1 MKRTTTILLT
11 AAISCGL
18 LLTGCGDSHDGH
30 DHGHGEEMHTHAE
43 GDGHN
48 GHDAH
53 TDEEDHD
60 HDEDEVER
68 ELGAVAVGG
77 TTLSIGIGSEPVAGE
92 TVHVHI
98 DHTAG
103 AEPAAI
109 RVWIGD
115 ESGAGSMKGKAV
127 ASGDTFHG
135 DAEVPSPMAP
145 GSALWIEVEA
155 ADGTRTKGSIAF

>member
-11 AAISCGL
+11 AALSCGL
-18 LLTGCGDSHDGH
+18 LLTGCGGDDH
-30 DHGHGEEMHTHAE
+30 DHGEEGHSHAE
-43 GDGHN
+43 GDGHD
-48 GHDAH
+48 HDGA
-53 TDEEDHD
+53 DHD
-60 HDEDEVER
+60 HDDHGAERSLGALTVGASTFSIAIGGEVE
-68 ELGAVAVGG
+68 A
-77 TTLSIGIGSEPVAGE
+77 GS
-92 TVHVHI
+92 TVHVDI

-115 ESGAGSMKGKAV
+115 EAATGALKGKAV
-127 ASGDTFHG
+127 ASGDTYHG

-155 ADGTRTKGSIAF
+155 ADGSRTTGSIAL